1 MRWVVLT
8 ILTPLETNDI
18 TIDLNVLPKA
28 IIDRKYFMGQ
38 VPVSCFL
45 RKMFR
50 VINVI
55 YFFIT
60 KMFKFKKK
68 VKITDLKIICYV
80 VTFSFWEP
88 CSSIQYCCQIVNP
101 NKINMIHSQSH
112 LHTYCTLRMRWW
124 TIWTLL
130 DTFQRID
137 LVFNIYILVLWYD
150 KHFAITANG
159 FISDI
164 FVWVVQEHVL
174 WYKSQLCVH
183 SERTGSAVGLLS
195 FSGLILIN
203 MRYMCI

>member
-1 MRWVVLT
+1 M
-8 ILTPLETNDI
+8 
-18 TIDLNVLPKA
+18 
-28 IIDRKYFMGQ
+28 
-38 VPVSCFL
+38 
-45 RKMFR
+45 
-50 VINVI
+50 
-55 YFFIT
+55 
-60 KMFKFKKK
+60 
-68 VKITDLKIICYV
+68 KITDLKIICYV

-174 WYKSQLCVH
+174 WYKSQLCILRKDWISSGFTVFLRPH
-183 SERTGSAVGLLS
+183 LDKHALYVYLNQAWGGKNLVILSVGVGS
-195 FSGLILIN
+195 
-203 MRYMCI
+203 